1 MAPLAV
7 FGITIFGVW
16 GGAFY
21 FPAMVAV
28 IIAVIAYLLVRD
40 TPQSCGLPPI
50 ELYKPEECTQA
61 YSAEQEKEL
70 STKEI
75 LFGHVFN
82 NKLLW
87 IIAFANAFIYFV
99 RYGVLDWAPM
109 YLEQVKHLSLIH
121 I

>member
-75 LFGHVFN
+75 LSGMFS
-82 NKLLW
+82 
-87 IIAFANAFIYFV
+87 IISFC
-99 RYGVLDWAPM
+99 G
-109 YLEQVKHLSLIH
+109 LSLLPMRLSILYVMVC
-121 I
+121 

>member
-1 MAPLAV
+1 
-7 FGITIFGVW
+7 
-16 GGAFY
+16 
-21 FPAMVAV
+21 MVAV
-28 IIAVIAYLLVRD
+28 VIAVIAYLLVRD

-82 NKLLW
+82 NKPFVDYRFCQCVYLFCTLW
-87 IIAFANAFIYFV
+87 CV
-99 RYGVLDWAPM
+99 RLGADVSRTGEAHGFG
-109 YLEQVKHLSLIH
+109 E
-121 I
+121 